1 VNNIRLIEL
10 EVAFCCTYT
19 PSLLHSSYIISTTP
33 TIPVQI
39 SLELCTTL
47 ASRIYPR
54 FDMENAKLKAAILII
69 SDTAYKDP
77 ATDKA
82 GSVLEDAF
90 ASDGDD
96 QWIVE
101 EKQIVPDDVLSI
113 QRHLMQWCDRDNCMD
128 LIITTGGTG
137 FTAKDNTPEAVIPLL
152 HRQAPGLV

>member
-1 VNNIRLIEL
+1 
-10 EVAFCCTYT
+10 
-19 PSLLHSSYIISTTP
+19 
-33 TIPVQI
+33 
-39 SLELCTTL
+39 
-47 ASRIYPR
+47 
-54 FDMENAKLKAAILII
+54 MENAKLKAAILII

-77 ATDKA
+77 STDKA
-82 GSVLEDAF
+82 GSVLGDAF
-90 ASDGDD
+90 ASDGGD

>member
-1 VNNIRLIEL
+1 
-10 EVAFCCTYT
+10 
-19 PSLLHSSYIISTTP
+19 
-33 TIPVQI
+33 
-39 SLELCTTL
+39 
-47 ASRIYPR
+47 
-54 FDMENAKLKAAILII
+54 MENAKLKAAILII

-77 ATDKA
+77 STDKA
-82 GSVLEDAF
+82 GSVLGDAF

-113 QRHLMQWCDRDNCMD
+113 QRYLMQWCDRDNCMD